1 MRNLLI
7 LVGLSIA
14 VAAGGVELRAT
25 LKASGARAATAA
37 EWSGDAAQFVAAG
50 TFRKHPLARSR
61 HRIKRHP
68 IQGDYTVRLTSL
80 AAGIFILALA
90 GYVGVTTE
98 APAKGAA
105 QPIPHARA
113 NQPTG
118 QPAGQ
123 PSNQQNAP
131 QDQGQGPLKVQT
143 NVVNVF
149 ATVRNKQ
156 HGIVTDLNKEDFKI
170 TEDGV
175 DQKVEFFAKEVNM
188 PITLGML
195 IDTSASMDRMIEAEH
210 DAASRFLRE
219 VMRPKDEAMVIT
231 FDFDVDLVADFTQ
244 DTSVLASAIRSTR
257 VNSFGG
263 GGGVTPGPIPQ
274 GNGGGTDLYDAIYL
288 ACHDQ
293 LATEAGRKGV
303 IILTDAEDTGSKL
316 RMQDAI
322 EAAQRSDAVI
332 HVLLISDRMA
342 TFGTGPGVAHRMAED
357 TGGRVIDVHNE
368 KSLEKAFDELS
379 EELRSQYVLGYYP
392 TNIKRDGVFRKIQ
405 VTVNRPDVKV
415 LARKGYYAPFK

>member
-1 MRNLLI
+1 M
-7 LVGLSIA
+7 
-14 VAAGGVELRAT
+14 
-25 LKASGARAATAA
+25 
-37 EWSGDAAQFVAAG
+37 
-50 TFRKHPLARSR
+50 
-61 HRIKRHP
+61 
-68 IQGDYTVRLTSL
+68 RLTSL
-80 AAGIFILALA
+80 AAGIFTLALTS
-90 GYVGVTTE
+90 YVGVTRVT
-98 APAKGAA
+98 PARGAA
-105 QPIPHARA
+105 QPAPRA
-113 NQPTG
+113 TPRQQSG
-118 QPAGQ
+118 QQAGQ
-123 PSNQQNAP
+123 PSNQQKLG
-131 QDQGQGPLKVQT
+131 QDQGPLKVAT
-143 NVVNVF
+143 TIVNVF

-156 HGIVTDLNKEDFKI
+156 HGIVSDLTKEDFKI

-175 DQKVEFFAKEVNM
+175 EQKVEFFSKEVNM
-188 PITLGML
+188 PITLGLL
-195 IDTSASMDRMIEAEH
+195 IDTSASMDRMIDAEQ

-231 FDFDVDLVADFTQ
+231 FDFDVDLLADFTQ
-244 DTSVLASAIRSTR
+244 DTSVLASAIRRAR
-257 VNSFGG
+257 VNSVG
-263 GGGVTPGPIPQ
+263 GGGVVTPGTFPG
-274 GNGGGTDLYDAIYL
+274 GNSSGGTDLYDAIYL
-288 ACHDQ
+288 ACHDE

-342 TFGTGPGVAHRMAED
+342 TFGTGPGVARKMADD

-368 KSLEKAFDELS
+368 KSLEKAFDEIS

-392 TNIKRDGVFRKIQ
+392 TNLKHDGSFRKIQ

>member
-1 MRNLLI
+1 M
-7 LVGLSIA
+7 
-14 VAAGGVELRAT
+14 
-25 LKASGARAATAA
+25 
-37 EWSGDAAQFVAAG
+37 
-50 TFRKHPLARSR
+50 
-61 HRIKRHP
+61 
-68 IQGDYTVRLTSL
+68 RLTSL
-80 AAGIFILALA
+80 AAGIFTLALA

-98 APAKGAA
+98 APARGAA
-105 QPIPHARA
+105 QP
-113 NQPTG
+113 
-118 QPAGQ
+118 
-123 PSNQQNAP
+123 AP
-131 QDQGQGPLKVQT
+131 QAQSDQQAQQSNSQNPPQGQGPLRVQT

-156 HGIVTDLNKEDFKI
+156 HGIVNDLNKEDFKI
-170 TEDGV
+170 TEDNV
-175 DQKVEFFAKEVNM
+175 EQKVEFFSREVNM
-188 PITLGML
+188 PITLGLL
-195 IDTSASMDRMIEAEH
+195 IDTSASMDRMIDAEQ

-231 FDFDVDLVADFTQ
+231 FDFDVDLLADFTQ
-244 DTSVLASAIRSTR
+244 DTSVLSSAIRRAR
-257 VNSFGG
+257 VNSVG
-263 GGGVTPGPIPQ
+263 GGGVVTPGTIPQ
-274 GNGGGTDLYDAIYL
+274 GNSGGTDLYDAIYL
-288 ACHDQ
+288 ACHDE

-342 TFGTGPGVAHRMAED
+342 TFGTGPGVARRMADD

-368 KSLEKAFDELS
+368 KSLEKAFDEIS

-392 TNIKRDGVFRKIQ
+392 TNVKRDGTFRKIQ
-405 VTVNRPDVKV
+405 VTVARPDVKI

>member
-1 MRNLLI
+1 M
-7 LVGLSIA
+7 
-14 VAAGGVELRAT
+14 
-25 LKASGARAATAA
+25 
-37 EWSGDAAQFVAAG
+37 
-50 TFRKHPLARSR
+50 
-61 HRIKRHP
+61 
-68 IQGDYTVRLTSL
+68 RLTSL
-80 AAGIFILALA
+80 AAGIFTLALA

-98 APAKGAA
+98 APATGAA
-105 QPIPHARA
+105 QPEPQAQS
-113 NQPTG
+113 NQPA
-118 QPAGQ
+118 QA
-123 PSNQQNAP
+123 QQ
-131 QDQGQGPLKVQT
+131 QGPQGPLQVQT

-156 HGIVTDLNKEDFKI
+156 HGIVNDLNKEDFKI

-175 DQKVEFFAKEVNM
+175 EQKVEFFAKEVNI
-188 PITLGML
+188 PITLGLL
-195 IDTSASMDRMIEAEH
+195 IDTSASMDRMIDAEQ

-231 FDFDVDLVADFTQ
+231 FDFDVDLLADFTQ
-244 DTSVLASAIRSTR
+244 DTSVLSSAIRRAR
-257 VNSFGG
+257 VNSVG
-263 GGGVTPGPIPQ
+263 GGGVVTPGTIPQ
-274 GNGGGTDLYDAIYL
+274 GNNSGGTDLYDAIYL
-288 ACHDQ
+288 ACHDE

-342 TFGTGPGVAHRMAED
+342 TFGTGPGVARRMADD

-368 KSLEKAFDELS
+368 KSLEKAFDEIS

-392 TNIKRDGVFRKIQ
+392 TNLKRDGTFRKIQ
-405 VTVNRPDVKV
+405 VNVNRPDVKI

>member
-1 MRNLLI
+1 M
-7 LVGLSIA
+7 
-14 VAAGGVELRAT
+14 
-25 LKASGARAATAA
+25 
-37 EWSGDAAQFVAAG
+37 
-50 TFRKHPLARSR
+50 
-61 HRIKRHP
+61 
-68 IQGDYTVRLTSL
+68 RLTSL
-80 AAGIFILALA
+80 AAGILTLALT

-105 QPIPHARA
+105 HPIP
-113 NQPTG
+113 QT
-118 QPAGQ
+118 Q
-123 PSNQQNAP
+123 SNQQGQQSNP
-131 QDQGQGPLKVQT
+131 QNVPQGQGKTPLQVTT

-156 HGIVTDLNKEDFKI
+156 HGIVNDLNKEDFKI

-175 DQKVEFFAKEVNM
+175 EQKVEFFAKEVNM
-188 PITLGML
+188 PITLGLL
-195 IDTSASMDRMIEAEH
+195 IDTSASMDRMIDAEQ

-231 FDFDVDLVADFTQ
+231 FDFDVDLLADFTQ
-244 DTSVLASAIRSTR
+244 DTSVLSSAIRRAR
-257 VNSFGG
+257 VNSVG
-263 GGGVTPGPIPQ
+263 GGGVVTPGTIPQ
-274 GNGGGTDLYDAIYL
+274 GSNAGGTDLYDAIYL
-288 ACHDQ
+288 ACHDE

-316 RMQDAI
+316 GMRDAI

-332 HVLLISDRMA
+332 HVLLITDRMA
-342 TFGTGPGVAHRMAED
+342 TFGTGPGVAHRMADD

-368 KSLEKAFDELS
+368 KSLEKAFDEIS

-392 TNIKRDGVFRKIQ
+392 INLKRDGTFRKIQ
-405 VTVNRPDVKV
+405 VSVARPDVKV